1 MDPISFADAT
11 PALVEVIRSR
21 SAVLMIGAGASISSG
36 GPTTGDLIDKI
47 RKRFPLADIA
57 DDARLLDAG
66 GEVADTPPYGRQAL
80 LDFLRNELDVLEP
93 SNAYKQIPRWY
104 WGAIYTTNY
113 DDLVEKAYKTPG
125 RVQTLEPVHVP
136 ATPGFA
142 RPDHLYLF
150 YLQGS
155 ITQSA
160 ESDGSP
166 ALSWTDYNR
175 SLQNRVVAMDL
186 LRNTLAKGGSVVYV
200 GYSFNDF
207 ILSGLLDEASRRV
220 GGGNMPFG
228 HAILPD
234 WPTSPAKRN
243 KVTKH
248 NVVPVVGSFEDF
260 AELVSSLADRG
271 YQTELGL
278 TSTVSPAAG
287 YSVTVGGSR
296 IAFSESEFGVFSEY
310 FEVLNDAVVDS
321 AEGSTP
327 ESSLIRA
334 FLRGSTAGWLPFRHN
349 WAFRRAPYDEVF
361 RTVREALGAQSRI
374 ESRIFLVHG
383 PAGLGKSVMARQL
396 AFDLYKEV
404 GAAVVLAKPSW
415 TVRPDFRLLDRFFD
429 DIEQKLPEGVS
440 AGPVVLIIDEA
451 ELVERTLASRVTRYL
466 ATKGREL
473 YVVLFART
481 NEYFRANRATSE
493 DLPAKWG
500 QPTEVPVAESMKDD
514 EIVALVSHLE
524 SLGIWDRPR
533 TSSKS
538 FWLEYVKKEHAA
550 SFFDTV
556 YALAEETQ
564 VPLRDRVITEYEN
577 LSDLGREAYRLIAAL
592 HQFGI
597 PLKFEV
603 LIRALDV
610 DWPSFDSDVI
620 RGDAQQVLILDEITS
635 SLNLHFRGRTRR
647 ISEIVFSHAVGE
659 HAAQLETF
667 RRVIGSFRPNDMFGL
682 DELDTLRTLL
692 VQVLGPSGFDNRF
705 SHEELAQ
712 LFAVATEAV
721 EDDVLE
727 HHFGLLE
734 LDGRRFFEA
743 RTHLEKALTLSSL
756 LPGEVS
762 GLRESPQNIENSLAI
777 VIGELS
783 LEALAR
789 GAAGDAE
796 RLFLEAAQHFS
807 NARRGAFP
815 NAAAYDAHARLVW
828 KRARKSLREGS
839 PERVI
844 ALANAV
850 DILDEGLDNVNE
862 DQRPALVELKSLI
875 LEELGQGSEAIAEL
889 SRRAE
894 SGSRSERARYHMILA
909 RLILGRDGSAARR
922 KDQRRAWTHVVD
934 ACDLDPTYFL
944 AQKTRVDLFRALH
957 PTEIT
962 DLFSYLQE
970 ALRCSESSESPGI
983 QYELGVVEFYRE
995 AYEES
1000 ARAFARLRKITRGS
1014 MIPPGF
1020 IETAGDRTPES
1031 ETQGGFEYEGRI
1043 IRAANGRLAIEAEE
1057 LVAFGPIPFSAQSQR
1072 FYAPRL
1078 RDRVSFEIAF
1088 NYRGVSGSELKRL

>member
-1 MDPISFADAT
+1 MDPISFVDAT

-21 SAVLMIGAGASISSG
+21 SAVLMIGAGASILSG

-47 RKRFPLADIA
+47 RKRFPLADIE
-57 DDARLLDAG
+57 DNARLLDAG
-66 GEVADTPPYGRQAL
+66 GEVADTPPYGRQML
-80 LDFLRNELDVLEP
+80 LDVLRNELDVLEP

-113 DDLVEKAYKTPG
+113 DDLIEKAYKTPG
-125 RVQTLEPVHVP
+125 RVQTLQPVHVP

-155 ITQSA
+155 ITQPPAS
-160 ESDGSP
+160 EGSP
-166 ALSWTDYNR
+166 ALSWPDYNR
-175 SLQNRVVAMDL
+175 SLQNRVVVMDL
-186 LRNTLAKGGSVVYV
+186 LRNTLASGGSVVYV

-207 ILSGLLDEASRRV
+207 ILSGLLEEADRRV
-220 GGGNMPFG
+220 GGANMPFG
-228 HAILPD
+228 YAILPD
-234 WPTSPAKRN
+234 WPTAPAKRN

-248 NVVPVVGSFEDF
+248 NVVPVEASFEDF
-260 AELVSSLADRG
+260 ADLVRSLADLG

-287 YSVTVGGSR
+287 YSLTISGAR

-321 AEGSTP
+321 ESGSIP
-327 ESSLIRA
+327 EPNLIRD
-334 FLRGSTAGWLPFRHN
+334 FLRGSTAGWLPFRHE
-349 WAFRRAPYDEVF
+349 WAFRRAPYDEVV
-361 RTVREALGAQSRI
+361 RTVREALREQSRV

-404 GAAVVLAKPSW
+404 GAAVILAKPSW

-429 DIEQKLPEGVS
+429 DIDQKLPEDDF

-466 ATKGREL
+466 STKGREL

-481 NEYFRANRATSE
+481 NEYFRSNRASTE

-500 QPTEVPVAESMKDD
+500 QPTEIPVAEAMEDD
-514 EIVALVSHLE
+514 EIIALVSHLE
-524 SLGIWDRPR
+524 SLGIWDKPR
-533 TSSKS
+533 TSSRS

-577 LSDLGREAYRLIAAL
+577 LNDLGREAYHLIAAL

-603 LIRALDV
+603 LMRTLAV
-610 DWPSFDSDVI
+610 DWPSFDRDVI
-620 RGDAQQVLILDEITS
+620 RGDAQQVLILDEVTS

-647 ISEIVFSHAVGE
+647 ISEIVFAHAVSD
-659 HAAQLETF
+659 HAAQLDHF
-667 RRVIGSFRPNDMFGL
+667 RRVIGSFRPNDMFGI

-705 SHEELAQ
+705 SNEELAE

-734 LDGRRFFEA
+734 LDSRRFLEA

-783 LEALAR
+783 LEAAAQ
-789 GAAGDAE
+789 GAEADAE
-796 RLFLEAAQHFS
+796 RLFQEAALHFG

-828 KRARKSLREGS
+828 KRARKSLREES

-844 ALANAV
+844 ALASAV

-862 DQRPALVELKSLI
+862 DQRPDLVELKSQM
-875 LEELGQGSEAIAEL
+875 LEELGRGAEAIGEL
-889 SRRAE
+889 SSRAE
-894 SGSRSERARYHMILA
+894 SGSRPERARYHMILA
-909 RLILGRDGSAARR
+909 RLILGRDGIAARR
-922 KDQRRAWTHVVD
+922 KNQRRAWTHVVD

-944 AQKTRVDLFRALH
+944 AQKYRVDLFRALH

-962 DLFSYLQE
+962 DLFNYLKE
-970 ALRCSESSESPGI
+970 AVRCPEASDSPGI
-983 QYELGVVEFYRE
+983 QYELGVVHFYRE
-995 AYEES
+995 EYEES

-1020 IETAGDRTPES
+1020 LETAGDRTPDSES
-1031 ETQGGFEYEGRI
+1031 QGAFEYEGRI
-1043 IRAANGRLAIEAEE
+1043 ARGTNGRFAIEAED
-1057 LVAFGPIPFSAQSQR
+1057 LGAFGPILFNAQSQR
-1072 FYAPRL
+1072 FYSPRL